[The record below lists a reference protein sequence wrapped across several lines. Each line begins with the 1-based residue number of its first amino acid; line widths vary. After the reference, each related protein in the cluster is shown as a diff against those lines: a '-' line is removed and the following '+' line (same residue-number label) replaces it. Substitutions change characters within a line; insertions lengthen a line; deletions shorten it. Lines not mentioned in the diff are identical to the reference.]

1 MSMFSKCGLH
11 VACLVFSLLILS
23 GCDQVSLP
31 KALQSD
37 EADCPSDQ
45 ICGAA
50 ATDRVRSIK
59 PFVVT
64 QLATGSERKF
74 SGEIVAANSAPLS
87 FAVGGRVETI
97 DVAEGDTVARNALL
111 ATLDSAPFEINVQ
124 TAQADLNAA
133 QAAERALRTDLERQ
147 RELQKSGWIS
157 QAALDQAE
165 VEYEGTSSQVSIAQS
180 RLTLAQRDLA
190 ATRMTAPFGGVIAS
204 VDVDPF
210 TEVGPGQPVVVL
222 QSGDAFEVVV
232 SVPDTAIS
240 QLTPGAPVSIN
251 VTTLPLCGC
260 LGTIIEIG
268 AVSSTGNAVDIV
280 VAVTQAPDTL
290 RAGMP
295 AEVSMTLGDGSEATG
310 YFVPLAALTPGTEE
324 NSAAVFRFDPNEGV
338 VRKTPVSFAGS
349 VAAEAVA
356 VEGLNAGDIIA
367 AAGVSFLR
375 DGQTVRV
382 LGQDQ

>member
-1 MSMFSKCGLH
+1 MSMFSKRWLNAAG
-11 VACLVFSLLILS
+11 LVFSLLIFS
-23 GCDQVSLP
+23 GCDQFSLP
-31 KALQSD
+31 EPLQNK

-64 QLATGSERKF
+64 QLATGSERRF

-97 DVAEGDTVARNALL
+97 DVAEGDRVTRNALL
-111 ATLDSAPFEINVQ
+111 ATLDSAPFELNVE
-124 TAQADLNAA
+124 TAEADLNAA

-165 VEYEGTSSQVSIAQS
+165 VEYEGTNSQVSIAQS

-204 VDVDPF
+204 IDVDPF
-210 TEVGPGQPVVVL
+210 TEVGPGQTIAVL

-232 SVPDTAIS
+232 SVPDTTVG

-251 VTTLPLCGC
+251 VTALPLCGC

-268 AVSSTGNAVDIV
+268 AVSSTGNAIDVV
-280 VAVTQAPDTL
+280 VAVTRAPPDL
-290 RAGMP
+290 RAGMS
-295 AEVSMTLGDGSEATG
+295 AEVSLTLGNAAEATG
-310 YFVPLAALTPGTEE
+310 YFVPLSALTPDTGG
-324 NSAAVFRFDPNEGV
+324 NSAAVFRYDPSDGV
-338 VRKTPVSFAGS
+338 VRKTPVRFAGS

-356 VEGLNAGDIIA
+356 IEGVNAGDIIA

-375 DGQTVRV
+375 DGQAVRV